1 MLFDSVV
8 DIGIR
13 GMVSRHVYGCS
24 TSKGLSD
31 ISPVP
36 VKDLR
41 VNQGKKLY
49 IDALVWEGA
58 ISSIRVSMQG

>member
-8 DIGIR
+8 DSGIR
-13 GMVSRHVYGCS
+13 GMVSRQVYGGS

-31 ISPVP
+31 ISPVSM
-36 VKDLR
+36 KDPR

-49 IDALVWEGA
+49 IDALVWEWA
-58 ISSIRVSMQG
+58 ISNIRVSMQG